1 MQTEPQLKKTKV
13 KRVPLP
19 RFYLLERRLELGLSV
34 EDVSRELR
42 VTHYYYYQLE
52 NGNRGSKLAVKMLLK
67 LTKAL
72 QIDAK
77 KLLEFETRYIDKFN
91 ALNDIA

>member
-1 MQTEPQLKKTKV
+1 LLVENMNKISKKRKI
-13 KRVPLP
+13 PLP

-34 EDVSRELR
+34 EVVSRELD

-52 NGNRGSKLAVKMLLK
+52 NGNRGSKLPVPMLLK

-72 QIDAK
+72 QMDAD
-77 KLLEFETRYIDKFN
+77 KLLQHESEYIDKYKD
-91 ALNDIA
+91 LNSGS